1 VGRGGAFLLV
11 SPLLGP
17 LPARSS
23 QGEDGELDAA
33 LQCRRRLKSAL
44 DVSHRAEIVAP
55 VSQLK
60 NFYALLLA
68 GLAAVLTL
76 GSACGADK
84 PAAVFEGKETLLR
97 PEGYRQWVFVGSS
110 IGLRYN
116 QEPEKPA
123 ANNSQHFNNIYINP
137 SAFREFART
146 GKFPEGTVFILE
158 VASAETKVE
167 PGLQGSYQK
176 DFIALEAAV
185 KDSKRFRDGWAYFS
199 FDDGK
204 DKQKDK
210 ATPFPRS
217 ACFDCHH
224 QKAATDHVFTQFYPV
239 LRTLPRK

>member
-1 VGRGGAFLLV
+1 M
-11 SPLLGP
+11 
-17 LPARSS
+17 
-23 QGEDGELDAA
+23 
-33 LQCRRRLKSAL
+33 
-44 DVSHRAEIVAP
+44 
-55 VSQLK
+55 SQLK
-60 NFYALLLA
+60 NISALLLA
-68 GLAAVLTL
+68 GFAAVFTL
-76 GSACGADK
+76 GSICGADK

-116 QEPEKPA
+116 QEPEKPTA
-123 ANNSQHFNNIYINP
+123 DHSQHFNNVYMNP
-137 SAFREFART
+137 AAFREFART

-158 VASAETKVE
+158 VASAETKTE
-167 PGLQGSYQK
+167 PGLHGSYQK

-199 FDDGK
+199 FDDGN
-204 DKQKDK
+204 KQKDK

-239 LRTLPRK
+239 LRALPRK